1 MRTYRFSIIVPV
13 YNVAPYLERCVR
25 SLANQDYEAY
35 EIILVDDGSTDGS
48 ENMCETYAGADD
60 RIKVF
65 HKNNGGLSSARNYGI
80 KNAAGEYLLFVDSD
94 DYVANNMCSTL
105 EEGLQQ
111 YGKTDLVSFD
121 AWKECGEVRENV
133 RRIPQDYTVISGGKE
148 YLLRGYKHRN
158 VNVQAWMYAYKAD
171 FLRDENLRFKEGILH
186 EDVEFMP
193 RVLLKAKQVLILP
206 DMLYHYQIREASISM
221 SMDKR
226 KNIEDLFSTLEEQ
239 SRMAILQDP
248 QMKKWM
254 LNAVLN
260 SYLNMV
266 QEARMDRP
274 EYREYL
280 DRNFLGGRPATLWNA
295 LRATLCRLNVGWYCR
310 LNECY
315 KKLK

>member
-133 RRIPQDYTVISGGKE
+133 RRIPQDYTVISGG
-148 YLLRGYKHRN
+148 RN
-158 VNVQAWMYAYKAD
+158 
-171 FLRDENLRFKEGILH
+171 
-186 EDVEFMP
+186 
-193 RVLLKAKQVLILP
+193 
-206 DMLYHYQIREASISM
+206 IS
-221 SMDKR
+221 
-226 KNIEDLFSTLEEQ
+226 FG
-239 SRMAILQDP
+239 AINTE
-248 QMKKWM
+248 M
-254 LNAVLN
+254 
-260 SYLNMV
+260 
-266 QEARMDRP
+266 
-274 EYREYL
+274 
-280 DRNFLGGRPATLWNA
+280 
-295 LRATLCRLNVGWYCR
+295 
-310 LNECY
+310 
-315 KKLK
+315 